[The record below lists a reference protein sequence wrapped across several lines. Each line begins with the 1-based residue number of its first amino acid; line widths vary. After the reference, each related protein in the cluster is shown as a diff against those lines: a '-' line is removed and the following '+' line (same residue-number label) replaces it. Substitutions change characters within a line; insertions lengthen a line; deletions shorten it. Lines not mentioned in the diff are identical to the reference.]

1 MTMEM
6 QAKKM
11 KKMPNELSELEGMV
25 TYEEDNGKG
34 DIDRGIETTKQIPLL
49 SNNGPC
55 MMISFG

>member
-1 MTMEM
+1 M
-6 QAKKM
+6 
-11 KKMPNELSELEGMV
+11 L

-34 DIDRGIETTKQIPLL
+34 DIDRGIEKTKQIPLL